1 MEVLY
6 LYVCVYVWMG
16 RVGSRYGEQFMESL
30 KGRDGEAGKGV
41 VMSIVCEC
49 VCCVGECVWLFFVY
63 QAPVSPKCFTSRTTF
78 VTVVTCW
85 VVCCLCVRATSAAAA
100 AATAAEFGAV
110 ESDGTSLCTDKCE
123 EFGECSVAW
132 PLL

>member
-1 MEVLY
+1 MMVE
-6 LYVCVYVWMG
+6 
-16 RVGSRYGEQFMESL
+16 
-30 KGRDGEAGKGV
+30 
-41 VMSIVCEC
+41 
-49 VCCVGECVWLFFVY
+49 FVY
-63 QAPVSPKCFTSRTTF
+63 QAPVSPKCFTSRTTL

-132 PLL
+132 PLLKNCMEEEEDGLFLDGIDSLKFDH